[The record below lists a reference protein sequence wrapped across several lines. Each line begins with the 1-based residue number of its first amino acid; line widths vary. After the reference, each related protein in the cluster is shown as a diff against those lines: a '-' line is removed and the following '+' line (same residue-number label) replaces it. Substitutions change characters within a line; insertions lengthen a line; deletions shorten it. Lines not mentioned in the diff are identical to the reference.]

1 MAFTSK
7 NVIDSSLDAWG
18 KSRVTFVD
26 YTITGSYTGGGYTIN
41 AADVGLKYFRSVDI
55 AGGDVSMG
63 TYFPVFDFGTASP
76 GSLYNT
82 VKMRFFTATGVE
94 ASGSLSPTINI
105 RVQFIG
111 Q

>member
-1 MAFTSK
+1 MAIATK
-7 NVIDSSLDAWG
+7 NVIDSLLDVWG
-18 KSRVTFVD
+18 KSRTTFVD
-26 YTITGSYTGGGYTIN
+26 YTITGSYTGGGYVIK
-41 AADVGLKYFRSVDI
+41 AADVGLKFFRSVDI

-76 GSLYNT
+76 GSLYNS
-82 VKMRFFTATGVE
+82 VAMRFFTASGVE
-94 ASGSLSPTINI
+94 ATGAISPTINI